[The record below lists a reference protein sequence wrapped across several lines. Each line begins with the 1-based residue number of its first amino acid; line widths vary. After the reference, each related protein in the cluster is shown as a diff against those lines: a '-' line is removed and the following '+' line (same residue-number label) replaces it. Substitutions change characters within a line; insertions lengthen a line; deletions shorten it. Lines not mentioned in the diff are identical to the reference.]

1 MCIHIY
7 INIHVCVNIHI
18 FFYTYVRLYINIY
31 IYIYI
36 YVNICIYTFLAE
48 DSFDGL
54 NTSFDGSKAS
64 FRRALWLVFF
74 VEKKHSKRPLSFHTA
89 SLSDMK
95 RPPELGARGK
105 RKCGARR

>member
-1 MCIHIY
+1 MCE
-7 INIHVCVNIHI
+7 
-18 FFYTYVRLYINIY
+18 YTYIFLYICTFIYKYIY